1 MEDKRIQELTE
12 EVLSKLA
19 DQPET
24 ADLEQRLAALERTG
38 GQRSAVRVPGGGRAK
53 HVALRVIEVVSGG
66 DDECLLEPDQPCTK
80 SGRCRTFG
88 Y

>member
-1 MEDKRIQELTE
+1 MDDERIQELTE
-12 EVLSKLA
+12 QVLSKLA

-38 GQRSAVRVPGGGRAK
+38 GPRGAVPGGARAK
-53 HVALRVIEVVSGG
+53 HVALRIIEIASCGE
-66 DDECLLEPDQPCTK
+66 DECWLEPGKPCSN